1 MLAALVAAASAIS
14 ESEEALGSRHHLAAY
29 SCNHRTYNHWPR
41 SRQSA
46 ELLGLPSILRASY
59 PEGAIGEQH
68 ETVDVGAGALEETG
82 ASIVREVAEQ
92 NRVWFQR
99 GQNLKDL
106 KRRVRSRPPSEKN

>member
-14 ESEEALGSRHHLAAY
+14 ESEEALGSRHHFAAY

-68 ETVDVGAGALEETG
+68 ETVDVGAGALDETELQH
-82 ASIVREVAEQ
+82 IFDQPLRM
-92 NRVWFQR
+92 
-99 GQNLKDL
+99 
-106 KRRVRSRPPSEKN
+106 